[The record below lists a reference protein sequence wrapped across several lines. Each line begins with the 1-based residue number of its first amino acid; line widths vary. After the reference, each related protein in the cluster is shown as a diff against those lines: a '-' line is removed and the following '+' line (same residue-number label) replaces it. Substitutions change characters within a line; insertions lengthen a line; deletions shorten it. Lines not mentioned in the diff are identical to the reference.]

1 MDNKFKWTREELES
15 YKQWAAFMT
24 KQADKAELELC
35 YMILKTVENPQTK
48 QQLQERLK
56 QLKMDLE
63 KEEY

>member
-1 MDNKFKWTREELES
+1 MREDLGWTREELES
-15 YKQWAAFMT
+15 YKKWAAFMT

-56 QLKMDLE
+56 QLEIDLE
-63 KEEY
+63 KGEY